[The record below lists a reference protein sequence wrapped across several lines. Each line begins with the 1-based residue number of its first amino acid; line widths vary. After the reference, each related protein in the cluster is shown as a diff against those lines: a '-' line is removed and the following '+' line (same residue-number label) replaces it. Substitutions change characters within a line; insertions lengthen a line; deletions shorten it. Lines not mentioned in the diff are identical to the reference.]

1 MDRVDKEEDETHGQ
15 FSLLLLMDDSTNS
28 SYNCLEREDT
38 RKKNGLQFTF
48 LIGFPI
54 TLPPTAPRTAQVK
67 QGSKDK
73 QAKKRAAYEQTCH
86 LRPALP
92 KLTQKKKVLQKVWS
106 NLKVTASLAPTQ
118 LLASFLLTTDPD
130 QKAQPEARSSVQGPK

>member
-15 FSLLLLMDDSTNS
+15 FSLMLLMDDSTNS
-28 SYNCLEREDT
+28 SYNCLEKEDT

-67 QGSKDK
+67 QGSKGK
-73 QAKKRAAYEQTCH
+73 QAKK
-86 LRPALP
+86 
-92 KLTQKKKVLQKVWS
+92 K
-106 NLKVTASLAPTQ
+106 
-118 LLASFLLTTDPD
+118 
-130 QKAQPEARSSVQGPK
+130 SSI